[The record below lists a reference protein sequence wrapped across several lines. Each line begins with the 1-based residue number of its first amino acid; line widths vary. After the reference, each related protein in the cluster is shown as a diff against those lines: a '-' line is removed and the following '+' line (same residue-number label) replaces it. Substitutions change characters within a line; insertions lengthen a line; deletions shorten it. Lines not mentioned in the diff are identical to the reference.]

1 MNVIESLEKSAK
13 ETVVKGIVEMIDK
26 NPEKNVERIFA
37 AARKLTKDKDHQA
50 RIDFVENYYKTNQA
64 THDFILDI
72 LAKTDKSCLK
82 HFITNFFANAA
93 WYAMPKREKY
103 LVDENTK
110 IPFVMLIS
118 PSMRCN
124 KRCIGCYAAEYDK
137 NSGMKFEDVDRLVGE
152 ARDLGVYF
160 FIILGGEPFFN
171 EFMLDIYK
179 KYNDCMFVAFT
190 NGTLFNAELADK
202 LQKLGNVVPM
212 FSLEGFEKETD
223 ARRGAGTFNKV
234 MEGMDLLRE
243 RGILFGVSS
252 ATARNNMDTVTSD
265 EFIDMLIKK
274 GSRMS
279 WYFMYMPIG
288 DKPDLNL
295 MLTPE
300 QRIELGKRTN
310 RLRKT
315 KPYFTIDFFNDA
327 PYVGGCISGKYYC
340 HINSNF
346 DVEPCIF
353 AHFACDNVKNKPLIE
368 AFRGPF
374 FKELRSRQPYN
385 KNLLMPCMMIDNPT
399 QIREIVAKTGAHA
412 TDPSCDNMLSNPEFM
427 KQLDEYAENY
437 KPVADKAW
445 KELFNETGNYKMS
458 KG

>member
-1 MNVIESLEKSAK
+1 
-13 ETVVKGIVEMIDK
+13 
-26 NPEKNVERIFA
+26 
-37 AARKLTKDKDHQA
+37 
-50 RIDFVENYYKTNQA
+50 
-64 THDFILDI
+64 
-72 LAKTDKSCLK
+72 
-82 HFITNFFANAA
+82 
-93 WYAMPKREKY
+93 
-103 LVDENTK
+103 
-110 IPFVMLIS
+110 
-118 PSMRCN
+118 
-124 KRCIGCYAAEYDK
+124 
-137 NSGMKFEDVDRLVGE
+137 
-152 ARDLGVYF
+152 
-160 FIILGGEPFFN
+160 
-171 EFMLDIYK
+171 
-179 KYNDCMFVAFT
+179 MFVAFT

-327 PYVGGCISGKYYC
+327 PYVGGCIS
-340 HINSNF
+340 
-346 DVEPCIF
+346 VEI
-353 AHFACDNVKNKPLIE
+353 L
-368 AFRGPF
+368 
-374 FKELRSRQPYN
+374 LPY
-385 KNLLMPCMMIDNPT
+385 
-399 QIREIVAKTGAHA
+399 
-412 TDPSCDNMLSNPEFM
+412 
-427 KQLDEYAENY
+427 QLQ
-437 KPVADKAW
+437 
-445 KELFNETGNYKMS
+445 F
-458 KG
+458 